1 MEASQSLRQA
11 GTEITSTDH
20 LYHSAHADRVL
31 RLRRRLRRLF
41 SFCSMLLFYSLT
53 LCSWQPVLALNQLNS
68 LPVAAVEQD
77 RGQQVNNVHLVDHR
91 WLRNGMLDPF
101 DVQFSLLNSLSD
113 GVAVSN
119 LVLQAD
125 VLVALSALS
134 QQGGDLDQRPAGSW
148 RGRSI
153 SRVPRES
160 NAEAN
165 VSRVRLP
172 ATREDGTTVGFVGRM
187 NSKSGTRLAKRTCPK
202 PQQDRSFRLIHSQ
215 SSTPTSDSSEIIRA
229 PGPPVTDRWVCNPT
243 MCRRHNQFR

>member
-134 QQGGDLDQRPAGSW
+134 QQGEILINDLPEAGAVARSPASRERVTLRRMSREFGCPQRGKMAQRSGSW
-148 RGRSI
+148 
-153 SRVPRES
+153 
-160 NAEAN
+160 AE
-165 VSRVRLP
+165 
-172 ATREDGTTVGFVGRM
+172 
-187 NSKSGTRLAKRTCPK
+187 
-202 PQQDRSFRLIHSQ
+202 
-215 SSTPTSDSSEIIRA
+215 
-229 PGPPVTDRWVCNPT
+229 
-243 MCRRHNQFR
+243 